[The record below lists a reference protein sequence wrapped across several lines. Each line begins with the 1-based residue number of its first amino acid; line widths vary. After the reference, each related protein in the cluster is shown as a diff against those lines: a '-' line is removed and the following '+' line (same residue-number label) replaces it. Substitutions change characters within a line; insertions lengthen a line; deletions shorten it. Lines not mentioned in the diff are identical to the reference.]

1 MNDKEFI
8 QYGKDNLTFSI
19 NLQKNKT
26 EDWMSDWSGR
36 VVIDGKT
43 YFLNGYI
50 KNEGWIAGKIKPSD
64 QNQNKNNES
73 QSNQNNKLDI
83 EDEPPF

>member
-50 KNEGWIAGKIKPSD
+50 KNESWIAGKSNLPIKNRTQIMKHKPI
-64 QNQNKNNES
+64 KII
-73 QSNQNNKLDI
+73 KLI
-83 EDEPPF
+83 LRMNHL